1 MSVWAGGGIAEQR
14 AASEQEIAVTTE
26 TRVHT
31 EQIRADLAAKLA
43 ASTADDGGATGANVT
58 SAGLTSSSSAAA
70 AAAAAASPSAS
81 LPGGTG
87 DSALVEQYKRQLLS
101 LEVGALL
108 QPALDE

>member
-58 SAGLTSSSSAAA
+58 SAGLTSSSSSA

-101 LEVGALL
+101 LEVRALL

>member
-70 AAAAAASPSAS
+70 AAAASPSAS

>member
-70 AAAAAASPSAS
+70 AAAAASPSAS

>member
-43 ASTADDGGATGANVT
+43 ASTADDDGATGANVT
-58 SAGLTSSSSAAA
+58 SAGLTSSSSA

>member
-43 ASTADDGGATGANVT
+43 ASTADDDGATGANVT
-58 SAGLTSSSSAAA
+58 SAGLTSSSSAA